1 MDLTAIREIVAL
13 TAYSERFK
21 LPSYSQ
27 SFECWNARI
36 YSNMFEYAYLVSMID
51 NLNVDCLNIFE

>member
-27 SFECWNARI
+27 SFECWNAGI
-36 YSNMFEYAYLVSMID
+36 HSNMFEYAYLVSMID
-51 NLNVDCLNIFE
+51 H